1 LFIQSLYFSP
11 VLRVWQVFD
20 AKKMAAVAPA
30 PRSTVVLGMGGTIAG
45 RAAAAS
51 DTVGYVAG
59 QVPVAELLSGLGS
72 DPLPPLLS
80 EQVAQID
87 SKDMGH
93 AHWQT
98 LAQRCTHWLAQDDVC
113 SVVITHGTDT
123 LEETA
128 WFLQQVLHTHK
139 PVVLTCAMRPAT
151 AVLQDGPQNLL
162 DAVTVSRDPQA
173 RGVLVVAAGT
183 VHSPLHVQKE
193 HPYRLDAFSSGPSG
207 PLAWVESGC
216 VRWSS
221 LPNASQP
228 HAHSA
233 TAMSR
238 PVDQWPW
245 VAVVSSHA
253 GADPRQIEACVSA
266 GVQGLVVAGTGNG
279 TLHTAWLN
287 ALHAA
292 AQKGVAL
299 RLCTRCAHGPIVG
312 DHTAL
317 PCAPREL
324 NAFKARVSL
333 MLDLMV

>member
-1 LFIQSLYFSP
+1 M
-11 VLRVWQVFD
+11 FD
-20 AKKMAAVAPA
+20 AKKVTLGSD
-30 PRSTVVLGMGGTIAG
+30 RSGITVVLGMGGTIAG
-45 RAAAAS
+45 RAATAG

-87 SKDMGH
+87 SKDMSH

-98 LAQRCTHWLAQDDVC
+98 LAQRCAHWLAQKDVR

-128 WFLQQVLHTHK
+128 WFLQCVLAPSK

-162 DAVTVSRDPQA
+162 DAVTVSRDPEA
-173 RGVLVVAAGT
+173 RGVLVVAAGA
-183 VHSPLHVQKE
+183 VHSPAHVQKE
-193 HPYRLDAFSSGPSG
+193 HPYRLDALSSGPHG
-207 PLAWVESGC
+207 PLGWIEAGS
-216 VRWSS
+216 VRWSRS
-221 LPNASQP
+221 SSWIEA
-228 HAHSA
+228 HAHA
-233 TAMSR
+233 TNALSR
-238 PVDQWPW
+238 PADQWPW

-253 GADPRQIEACVSA
+253 GVEPRQIEALVNA

-279 TLHTAWLN
+279 TLHTALLS
-287 ALHAA
+287 ALQTA
-292 AQKGVAL
+292 AQGGVAL
-299 RLCTRCAHGPIVG
+299 RLCTRCAQGPIVG
-312 DHTAL
+312 ETTAL
-317 PCAPREL
+317 TCAPREL

>member
-1 LFIQSLYFSP
+1 M
-11 VLRVWQVFD
+11 FD
-20 AKKMAAVAPA
+20 AKKVAALAQA

-72 DPLPPLLS
+72 DSLPPLVS

-93 AHWQT
+93 AHWQA
-98 LAQRCTHWLAQDDVC
+98 LAQRCTHWLAQDEVC

-128 WFLQQVLHTHK
+128 WFLQQVLNTHK
-139 PVVLTCAMRPAT
+139 PVVLTCAMRPAS

-173 RGVLVVAAGT
+173 SGVLVVAAGT
-183 VHSPLHVQKE
+183 VHSPAL
-193 HPYRLDAFSSGPSG
+193 SSGPSG
-207 PLAWVESGC
+207 PLAWVESGR
-216 VRWSS
+216 VRWSF
-221 LPNASQP
+221 LPNPNQP
-228 HAHSA
+228 HAHAA
-233 TAMSR
+233 TALTR

-253 GADPRQIEACVSA
+253 GVDPRQIDAWVSA

-279 TLHTAWLN
+279 TLHTALLS
-287 ALHAA
+287 ALQTAEKA
-292 AQKGVAL
+292 GVAL

-312 DHTAL
+312 ENTAIA
-317 PCAPREL
+317 CAPREL

>member
-1 LFIQSLYFSP
+1 
-11 VLRVWQVFD
+11 VLDQKNVGL
-20 AKKMAAVAPA
+20 
-30 PRSTVVLGMGGTIAG
+30 TVVLGMGGTIAG
-45 RAAAAS
+45 RAAQAA

-59 QVPVAELLSGLGS
+59 QVPVADLLAGLCS
-72 DPLPPLLS
+72 DPLPELLS

-87 SKDMGH
+87 SKDMTH
-93 AHWQT
+93 AHWQN
-98 LAQRCTHWLAQDDVC
+98 LAQRCAHWLARSDVH

-128 WFLQQVLHTHK
+128 WFLQQVLSPHK

-162 DAVTVSRDPQA
+162 DALRVA
-173 RGVLVVAAGT
+173 REPHAVGVLVVAAGG
-183 VHSPLHVQKE
+183 VHSAQDVQKE
-193 HPYRLDAFSSGPSG
+193 HPYRLDALSSGPSG
-207 PLAWVESGC
+207 PLAWVESGR
-216 VRWSS
+216 VRWSR
-221 LPNASQP
+221 LPRLMEA
-228 HAHSA
+228 HAHAA
-233 TAMSR
+233 TALSR
-238 PVDQWPW
+238 PVEQWPW

-253 GADPRQIEACVSA
+253 GVDPRQVEACVSA

-279 TLHTAWLN
+279 TLHTDLLS
-287 ALHAA
+287 ALQAA
-292 AQKGVAL
+292 AQSGVAL

-312 DHTAL
+312 DHTTL

>member
-1 LFIQSLYFSP
+1 MLDQKNVGL
-11 VLRVWQVFD
+11 
-20 AKKMAAVAPA
+20 
-30 PRSTVVLGMGGTIAG
+30 TVVLGMGGTIAG
-45 RAAAAS
+45 RAAQAG

-59 QVPVAELLSGLGS
+59 QVPVAELLAGLSS
-72 DPLPPLLS
+72 DPLPELVS

-87 SKDMGH
+87 SKDMTH

-98 LAQRCTHWLAQDDVC
+98 LAQRCAHWLARPDVH

-128 WFLQQVLHTHK
+128 WFLQQVLRAHK

-162 DAVTVSRDPQA
+162 DALRVAREPQA
-173 RGVLVVAAGT
+173 VGVLVVAAGC
-183 VHSPLHVQKE
+183 VHSAQDVQKE
-193 HPYRLDAFSSGPSG
+193 HPYRLDALSSGPSG
-207 PLAWVESGC
+207 PLAWVESSR
-216 VRWSS
+216 VRWSR
-221 LPNASQP
+221 PPHPMQP
-228 HAHSA
+228 HAHAA

>member
-1 LFIQSLYFSP
+1 M
-11 VLRVWQVFD
+11 FD
-20 AKKMAAVAPA
+20 AKKVTLGSD
-30 PRSTVVLGMGGTIAG
+30 RSGITVVLGMGGTIAG

-87 SKDMGH
+87 SKDMSH
-93 AHWQT
+93 AHWQV
-98 LAQRCTHWLAQDDVC
+98 LAQRCTHWLAQDEVC

-183 VHSPLHVQKE
+183 VHSPAHVQKE
-193 HPYRLDAFSSGPSG
+193 HPYRLDALSSGPSG
-207 PLAWVESGC
+207 PLAWVESGR
-216 VRWSS
+216 VRWSCP
-221 LPNASQP
+221 PNASQP
-228 HAHSA
+228 HAHA
-233 TAMSR
+233 AAALTR

-253 GADPRQIEACVSA
+253 GIDPRQIDAWVSA

-279 TLHTAWLN
+279 TLHTALLS
-287 ALHAA
+287 ALQTA
-292 AQKGVAL
+292 AQAGVAL

-312 DHTAL
+312 EVTAVA
-317 PCAPREL
+317 CAPREL

>member
-1 LFIQSLYFSP
+1 M
-11 VLRVWQVFD
+11 FD